1 MSGRGRGPRDH
12 RSGGGQGG
20 SHGGSQGGSHG
31 GRGGRPGDVA
41 GGGRGHDAR
50 AGGGHPSARDRPF
63 RGPATGNRASPPA
76 PPARSAP
83 QPGPSPAE
91 VAAALPVYEVR
102 DSLVDAVRRHQ
113 VVVVEGPTGS
123 GKTTQLPRILFHA
136 GITDRTIGVTQPRR
150 IAATSVAHRIAQE
163 EGLEVGGLVG
173 HSIRFDDQTSAA
185 TRIKVMTDGILLEE
199 ARHDRDFEAYG
210 VLMVDEAHE
219 RTLNI
224 DVTLGLLARA
234 LARRA
239 DLRVIVASATLDPGL
254 FVRFFAHLGAEV
266 PIIRIDSRP
275 YPVQIEYRPVV
286 DSGRDAHAYA
296 VADEVERIVRAGAP
310 GHILAFLSGEGPIQQ
325 AMAELQ
331 RRRIDRNAELLPLY
345 GALQREEQD
354 LVFAEFGRRKIVL
367 ATNVAETSITVPD
380 VRFVIDTGVAKV
392 PRFDP
397 ATGIRT
403 LFEEPVARANCDQ
416 RAGRAGRTAPGKA
429 IRLYAA
435 RDYERR
441 TQFGDPEI
449 LRSDLREVALRLTDL
464 GVDDLDEFELPTAA
478 PRYLLREAIDWL
490 QRMNILDER
499 RQLTAIGKR
508 ITPFPLSPPLGLM
521 VVRAADETPEVL
533 DEVLVLAAFL
543 SSRRPWQFPIGEE
556 QEARAAQERF
566 ADPRGDILTLL
577 HLWQAYTDAGATDDG
592 EAKRE
597 IFCRRHYIDG
607 GVLRFVEHAHDQLRD
622 IAGKIGM
629 EIGGGGRVEG
639 VVAAFAAAFADHLLV
654 AQGRFYLGPGDSKVA
669 IHPASTCSGTNAR
682 FLVAGEIIV
691 LARIYAS
698 MVAVVDANLVAK
710 IDPALAARL
719 RLRVQDRQKEKP
731 AAAGPALPATLQIGP
746 VALPIVDRRGRVQID
761 VPYAALAGLRGV
773 GREDLVGVDA
783 RLLDL
788 KARVLSGDHAF
799 AAGTPLRLLLRLLP
813 VLPIPAPDADLRCS
827 VPEGVLFEADRNLH
841 GLMRHLPALL
851 RPMQSARGGKPGW
864 LALVFNG
871 QTGFWLEV
879 MTDFGDAIESTVG
892 ALAGLSDALDD
903 QDAEQF
909 PLHAAQREVG
919 ALAERFQQARH
930 PGGRR
935 G

>member
-1 MSGRGRGPRDH
+1 MRD
-12 RSGGGQGG
+12 
-20 SHGGSQGGSHG
+20 
-31 GRGGRPGDVA
+31 A
-41 GGGRGHDAR
+41 
-50 AGGGHPSARDRPF
+50 
-63 RGPATGNRASPPA
+63 
-76 PPARSAP
+76 
-83 QPGPSPAE
+83 
-91 VAAALPVYEVR
+91 
-102 DSLVDAVRRHQ
+102 LVDAIRRHQ

-123 GKTTQLPRILFHA
+123 GKTTQLPRILYHA
-136 GITDRTIGVTQPRR
+136 GITDRVIGVTQPRR

-185 TRIKVMTDGILLEE
+185 TRIKIMTDGILLEE

-234 LARRA
+234 LSRRA

-266 PIIRIDSRP
+266 PVVRIDSRP

-286 DSGRDAHAYA
+286 DSGRDAHAWA

-310 GHILAFLSGEGPIQQ
+310 GHVLAFLSGEGPIQQ
-325 AMAELQ
+325 AIAEMQ
-331 RRRIDRNAELLPLY
+331 RRRLDRQVELLPLY

-354 LVFAEFGRRKIVL
+354 LVFAEFGRRKVVL

-429 IRLYAA
+429 IRLFAA

-441 TQFGDPEI
+441 AQFGDPEI
-449 LRSDLREVALRLTDL
+449 LRSDLREVALRLIDL
-464 GVDDLDEFELPTAA
+464 GVDNLEDFELPTAA
-478 PRYLLREAIDWL
+478 PRYLLREAIQWL
-490 QRMNILDER
+490 QRMDILDGR
-499 RQLTAIGKR
+499 QQLTAIGKR

-521 VVRAADETPEVL
+521 VVRAADETPDVL

-566 ADPRGDILTLL
+566 ADPRGDVLTLM
-577 HLWQAYTDAGATDDG
+577 HLWQAYTDVGVKDDAGAKRDDEG
-592 EAKRE
+592 KRDDDAKRDA
-597 IFCRRHYIDG
+597 FCRRHYVDG
-607 GVLRFVEHAHDQLRD
+607 NVLRFVAHAHDQLRD
-622 IAGKIGM
+622 IATKIGM
-629 EIGGGGRVEG
+629 EVGGGGRIEG
-639 VVAAFAAAFADHLLV
+639 IVAAFAAAFADHLLV
-654 AQGRFYLGPGDSKVA
+654 AQGRFFLGPGDSKVA

-682 FLVAGEIIV
+682 FVVAGEIIV

-698 MVAVVDANLVAK
+698 MVAVIDANLVAK
-710 IDPALAARL
+710 IDPELAARL
-719 RLRVQDRQKEKP
+719 RLRVQDRHKETP
-731 AAAGPALPATLQIGP
+731 AAAGPALPPVLQIGN

-761 VPYAALAGLRGV
+761 VPYAALAGLRLL
-773 GREDLVGVDA
+773 GRDDLVGVDA

-788 KARVLSGDHAF
+788 KARVLSGDHTF

-813 VLPIPAPDADLRCS
+813 VLPIPAPDADLHCS

-851 RPMQSARGGKPGW
+851 RPMQGARGGKPGW

-879 MTDFGDAIESTVG
+879 MTDFGDVIESTVP
-892 ALAGLSDALDD
+892 ALAGLGNAFDESDAERFSV
-903 QDAEQF
+903 QDAERVV
-909 PLHAAQREVG
+909 HAV
-919 ALAERFQQARH
+919 AERFHQARH